1 MGRSRSWR
9 ALIAAVGAAALVSA
23 CGSSSNT
30 SSSAPAGGSAGGSS
44 AASSSSAPAGNSA
57 ASGSAISVG
66 VIAPFTGSAAEF
78 GKLLSAPCYAAT
90 DLINKAGG
98 VLGHQ
103 LHCTSID
110 DTGDA
115 ADAVPNV
122 TRAIATDSNLD
133 MAEGLESNTAAT
145 TVPIVNGAKIPFVTS
160 NGLVAFTKNSYD
172 YYWRLTPS
180 DDANGAAFA
189 VWAVRKG
196 YKNVAVVFQNGI
208 GSQGNLPGVLSG
220 MKKLGGKL
228 SLQLTIPAD
237 SASYQSEVAKVIAD
251 KPQALIWSADPQTT
265 ATFMSEYKQLNNGQ
279 LPAMITATDSLTPD
293 FYKALTKVVGTSYVT
308 HDVYLIGSSFSQ
320 TTPAFNTYKGALS
333 ADPKTHA
340 IANVLSAVGP
350 PASLYDGINI
360 LALAMTEAKSTT
372 GSTYNS
378 YVAGIVTPKPGAV
391 KVDSFAAGKQ
401 ALAAGKK
408 IQYVGVLGP
417 VVFNKYHNSAGTF
430 AANVFSSNGS
440 ATRVGTISGVQ
451 VLGLL

>member
-1 MGRSRSWR
+1 MGSANRWR
-9 ALIAAVGAAALVSA
+9 VCTLVAVATAVLSG
-23 CGSSSNT
+23 CGSS
-30 SSSAPAGGSAGGSS
+30 GGSGGSS
-44 AASSSSAPAGNSA
+44 GGG
-57 ASGSAISVG
+57 ASGGGASGGSQSGAVSIG
-66 VIAPFTGSAAEF
+66 VIAPFTGPAAQF
-78 GKLLSAPCYAAT
+78 GKLLGSPCYAAT

-103 LHCTSID
+103 IHCTSID

-122 TRAIATDSNLD
+122 TRAIATTSNLD
-133 MAEGLESNTAAT
+133 MTIGLESNTAAT
-145 TVPIVNGAKIPFVTS
+145 TVPLVNAAKIPMVTT
-160 NGLVAFTKNSYD
+160 NGLVAFSKNNYP

-208 GSQGNLPGVLSG
+208 GSEGNLPGVRSA
-220 MKKLGGKL
+220 MPKLGGKL
-228 SLQLTIPAD
+228 GLQLTIPAD
-237 SASYQSEVAKVIAD
+237 SASYSSEVAKVIAA
-251 KPQALIWSADPQTT
+251 KPGALIWSADPQTT
-265 ATFMSEYKQLNNGQ
+265 ATFMSEYKQLNNGA

-293 FYKALTKVVGTSYVT
+293 FFNALTKVVGTNYVT
-308 HDVYLIGSSFSQ
+308 HDVYLVGSSFSQ
-320 TTPAFNTYKGALS
+320 TTPAFKIYKGALS
-333 ADPKTHA
+333 ADPKTSA

-350 PASLYDGINI
+350 PASVYDGINI
-360 LALAMTEAKSTT
+360 LALAMIMSKSTV

-378 YVAGIVTPKPGAV
+378 DITKVVAPKPGAV
-391 KVDSFAAGKQ
+391 VVDNYAAGKQ
-401 ALAAGKK
+401 ALAAGKQ

-430 AANVFSSNGS
+430 AAAVFAANGS
-440 ATRVGTISGVQ
+440 ANRVGAISGPQ